1 MKELKTSI
9 EINASPADVWR
20 ILLDFEKYPQ
30 WNPFIKSISGSPKSG
45 AKIVVKIHP
54 PGQKTMTFKPT
65 LLKVENNRDLRW
77 IGHLIFPGI
86 FDGEHAFI
94 LESAD
99 DSKTIFRQEEKF
111 SGILVPIF
119 WKSLNQ
125 HTRAG
130 FIEMNQA
137 LKIRVEEVDSDQ

>member
-9 EINASPADVWR
+9 VINAFPADIWR
-20 ILLDFEKYPQ
+20 VLLDFENYPQ
-30 WNPFIKSISGSPKSG
+30 WNPFIVSINGSPEPG
-45 AKIVVKIHP
+45 EKIVAKIHP
-54 PGQKTMTFKPT
+54 PGQQAMTFKPP
-65 LLKVENNRDLRW
+65 LLKVEENKEFRW
-77 IGHLIFPGI
+77 LGHLIFPGI

-94 LESAD
+94 IEHSEESK
-99 DSKTIFRQEEKF
+99 SIFRHEEKF

-119 WKSLNQ
+119 WKLLDQ

-137 LKIRVEEVDSDQ
+137 LKMRVEKI

>member
-9 EINASPADVWR
+9 EINAYPAEIWR
-20 ILLDFEKYPQ
+20 VLLDFENYPA
-30 WNPFIKSISGSPKSG
+30 WNPFIKTISGKPKMG
-45 AKIVVKIHP
+45 TKIVVKIHP
-54 PGQKTMTFKPT
+54 PGQRGMTFKPT
-65 LLKVENNRDLRW
+65 LLKIEEKKELRW

-86 FDGEHAFI
+86 FDGEHVFI
-94 LESAD
+94 IESIGE
-99 DSKTIFRQEEKF
+99 SKINFRQEEKF

-119 WKSLNQ
+119 WKSLYQ

-137 LKIRVEEVDSDQ
+137 LKNRVETKYNY